1 MRTRMMLCPS
11 VPPSCPT
18 VPTPLGGGHKL
29 KVREHFTPEEM
40 CPLTSETVSAPL
52 PSALW

>member
-18 VPTPLGGGHKL
+18 VPTPQGAQAKSGG
-29 KVREHFTPEEM
+29 
-40 CPLTSETVSAPL
+40 
-52 PSALW
+52 ALF